1 MIRGQSRC
9 RRPPLRP
16 HSEGK
21 HRTFQKMARS
31 SSRPELK
38 KRPADLVD
46 EDNGGT
52 ESIIRPN
59 KRSKSI
65 SSSGLSVSSR
75 KLKESALVTAAYSD
89 GAEKRGVSVGGKS
102 VTPSPAQH
110 LHPHHASEKRSGT
123 KTALTCALIRA
134 GNDEPHGEEGNWWRI
149 DHTSEAEAG
158 GPPNGVL
165 DLDSNIVL
173 SACTYNERLEA
184 SYLSSYG
191 RKYYRSLFDRENLMC
206 KNNARRDVPGLTS
219 KADSAELA
227 KSSSSQPLPSDAI
240 YPQYLCNH
248 NDLAPSMRAILV
260 DWLIE
265 LTHSLKLSSETLHL
279 SVSLLDRTLKLCATG
294 NSNGWVVR
302 KKSFQCLGW

>member
-1 MIRGQSRC
+1 
-9 RRPPLRP
+9 
-16 HSEGK
+16 
-21 HRTFQKMARS
+21 MARS

-38 KRPADLVD
+38 KRAADLVD
-46 EDNGGT
+46 YGNDGT
-52 ESIIRPN
+52 EIIIRPN

-65 SSSGLSVSSR
+65 SSSGSSGSPR
-75 KLKESALVTAAYSD
+75 KSNEPALVTTTYSD
-89 GAEKRGVSVGGKS
+89 GDGKRGVSVGGSS
-102 VTPSPAQH
+102 VTPSPAQRPR
-110 LHPHHASEKRSGT
+110 PHHASGKRSAR
-123 KTALTCALIRA
+123 TALTRALIRV
-134 GNDEPHGEEGNWWRI
+134 GNDESHDEEGKASDWWQI
-149 DHTSEAEAG
+149 DRTSEAEAR

-165 DLDSNIVL
+165 DLDSNIAL

-191 RKYYRSLFDRENLMC
+191 RQYYRSLFDRENLMC
-206 KNNARRDVPGLTS
+206 KDNARRGVPGLTS
-219 KADSAELA
+219 KADLTELA
-227 KSSSSQPLPSDAI
+227 KSSSRQPLPSVAS

-248 NDLAPSMRAILV
+248 DDLVPSTRAILV

-279 SVSLLDRTLKLCATG
+279 SVSLLDRTLKLCANG